1 MKSWVST
8 IKEVADKKG
17 NEVQSKRKKQ
27 TFQMRVKKNIAAKAA
42 NSKTG
47 KKIIRD
53 NIGADGVAVIDIIKE
68 VIRLKDGEKKSREI
82 ESTVIKIA
90 VKIVLLYRNKD
101 ISREV
106 LLAPLK
112 LVKTIWSDVLDCCEI
127 SFVYDQQRLSKYI
140 TELQAEFVKMLKPYL
155 TEKNIERMNETINYL
170 KSQGLLDK
178 LYLSE
183 DCDKHK
189 EQLGQVLRK
198 LWDRIF
204 KKPSSK

>member
-68 VIRLKDGEKKSREI
+68 VIRLKDGEKK
-82 ESTVIKIA
+82 
-90 VKIVLLYRNKD
+90 
-101 ISREV
+101 ISR
-106 LLAPLK
+106 
-112 LVKTIWSDVLDCCEI
+112 
-127 SFVYDQQRLSKYI
+127 
-140 TELQAEFVKMLKPYL
+140 
-155 TEKNIERMNETINYL
+155 N
-170 KSQGLLDK
+170 
-178 LYLSE
+178 
-183 DCDKHK
+183 
-189 EQLGQVLRK
+189 
-198 LWDRIF
+198 
-204 KKPSSK
+204 